1 MTPEKKKPLEIE
13 NLNPNEF
20 SNRNPLQKSLN
31 KCENN
36 CVNVVVVS
44 PQKRIRQ
51 RKFVVAKKK
60 KNDQSP
66 KKTVLCKCGDNSD
79 GSKCVC
85 EAYRNLRESQ
95 EGFFEKENF
104 FGEDEKKGEENDEEK
119 GENVLEEV
127 IEANLIIHDIGNEE
141 RKIDEE
147 EGVEEE
153 NEEKGNCSSM
163 VKRRRERVMEEARN
177 SVPENGKVM
186 HLVKA
191 FERLL
196 SIKREKEKNE
206 EEEENDKKNKVMKWA
221 LPGLQLQQPV
231 KDNDEQSEV
240 VSGCCDDD
248 GLFNC
253 TLTSEQLGLDQ
264 RVSVT
269 SSWDCAS
276 GRRFLCFYFFYFD
289 TVKTCCVLFGFDLIY
304 FGWNCWLVS
313 IVVFFCWCSVCSR
326 NSSGGRRS
334 RRNVRF

>member
-31 KCENN
+31 KGEDN

-66 KKTVLCKCGDNSD
+66 KKTVLCKCGENND

-104 FGEDEKKGEENDEEK
+104 FDDGEEKK

-141 RKIDEE
+141 RKFDEE
-147 EGVEEE
+147 EDEGEDNGVEEE
-153 NEEKGNCSSM
+153 KGSGSSM

-221 LPGLQLQQPV
+221 LPGLQFQQPV
-231 KDNDEQSEV
+231 KDGDDEQSEV
-240 VSGCCDDD
+240 VSGCDDD
-248 GLFNC
+248 GSLFKC

-276 GRRFLCFYFFYFD
+276 GRRFLCFYLFYFD
-289 TVKTCCVLFGFDLIY
+289 TFKACCVLFEFGLIH
-304 FGWNCWLVS
+304 FG
-313 IVVFFCWCSVCSR
+313 
-326 NSSGGRRS
+326 
-334 RRNVRF
+334 

>member
-304 FGWNCWLVS
+304 FG
-313 IVVFFCWCSVCSR
+313 
-326 NSSGGRRS
+326 
-334 RRNVRF
+334 